1 MLVEMD
7 GFGSSENVVV
17 LAGTNRQDVLDPAL
31 LRPGRFDRQIA
42 IDLPDIKGRVS
53 IFKVHLKPIK
63 TQDDADIEAI
73 ARKLASLTPGFSGAD
88 IANICNEAALIAA
101 RNLEDEVLL
110 KHFEAAIDR
119 VIGGMEKKHKVLQPL
134 ERKTVAYHEAGHA
147 VVGWFLEHCDPLLK
161 VSIVPRGSAALGYA
175 QYQPKEQF
183 LMSTEQM
190 ADRMCMML
198 GGRVAE
204 QLFFERI
211 TTGAG
216 DDLRKVT
223 QLAYSQIVTYGM
235 NDKVGNLSWQVP
247 SQGETQFEKPYS
259 EATAQLI
266 DEEARILV
274 QAAYDRT
281 IELLEDKRE
290 VAELVAQKLLE
301 NEVLSKEDMVELL
314 GPRPFDEAATY
325 EEMVAGTGSEN
336 EDTSI
341 PAGLRDV
348 FGDDSLTDKDAEE
361 EDDGSAPTPV

>member
-1 MLVEMD
+1 M
-7 GFGSSENVVV
+7 G
-17 LAGTNRQDVLDPAL
+17 
-31 LRPGRFDRQIA
+31 
-42 IDLPDIKGRVS
+42 
-53 IFKVHLKPIK
+53 
-63 TQDDADIEAI
+63 
-73 ARKLASLTPGFSGAD
+73 
-88 IANICNEAALIAA
+88 
-101 RNLEDEVLL
+101 
-110 KHFEAAIDR
+110 
-119 VIGGMEKKHKVLQPL
+119 
-134 ERKTVAYHEAGHA
+134 
-147 VVGWFLEHCDPLLK
+147 
-161 VSIVPRGSAALGYA
+161 
-175 QYQPKEQF
+175 EQF

-204 QLFFERI
+204 QLFFDRI

-281 IELLEDKRE
+281 IKLLEDKKE
-290 VAELVAQKLLE
+290 VATLVAEKLLE

-314 GPRPFDEAATY
+314 GPRLFDEAATY
-325 EEMVAGTGSEN
+325 EEMVAGTGGDS
-336 EDTSI
+336 EDTSV
-341 PAGLRDV
+341 PLGLREV
-348 FGDDSLTDKDAEE
+348 FGDDSLKDKPESTDEE
-361 EDDGSAPTPV
+361 DGSAPTPV